1 MTSPII
7 HLVCPPT
14 PTPSKKKVYIA
25 FAFHSSWV
33 LQSPPEKLMAILMQN
48 FVGARGREGG
58 GRRTRIIN
66 MGDVQIE
73 CIEDKFLVTPRISS
87 DRGQKSTP
95 PKIPRA
101 SNESPK
107 NPMPN

>member
-1 MTSPII
+1 
-7 HLVCPPT
+7 
-14 PTPSKKKVYIA
+14 
-25 FAFHSSWV
+25 
-33 LQSPPEKLMAILMQN
+33 MAILMQN
-48 FVGARGREGG
+48 FVGTGGGGGGG
-58 GRRTRIIN
+58 GRRTRSIN

-73 CIEDKFLVTPRISS
+73 CIEDKFLVTSRISS

-101 SNESPK
+101 SNEPLK

>member
-1 MTSPII
+1 MRT
-7 HLVCPPT
+7 
-14 PTPSKKKVYIA
+14 
-25 FAFHSSWV
+25 
-33 LQSPPEKLMAILMQN
+33 
-48 FVGARGREGG
+48 GAGGGGGGWGGGAGGGEGG

-73 CIEDKFLVTPRISS
+73 CIEDKFLVIPRISS

-101 SNESPK
+101 SNEPPK